1 MGRRIRDIH
10 HHLTAKILA
19 IILLFVLPLNTIC
32 IGSTLWTNR
41 QMYRQAVLGM
51 EKQAGLFSATL
62 DFEMDKADRYLFAL
76 QQEKYECIV
85 LKHQKGDLEYVNAR
99 YQCHLELSRQ
109 LSRESRIS
117 GYYLLMQ
124 RQEDQ
129 LVECTPAL
137 SALKEELE
145 DWLAKIAEEDAGWN
159 LVRLGGQE
167 CLIRVS
173 NLKDFFYGAVI
184 SLEEIREEL
193 LVDGQYGTA
202 QVQFQVEDVPGE
214 EKGRLG
220 AVSRCSYWPLSI
232 GMTVEWAEISARTA
246 LWQGLLLAVDLL
258 LLLAVPVMYFYMKR
272 IVVEPL
278 NQLNEAHDQMRQGN
292 RAYQIEARA
301 ASAEFQRAFDSFN
314 MMMNSMENLRLENM
328 KQELENKQL
337 ELEKKE
343 LELNNLQ
350 LQIRPHFLQNAFNMI
365 YMLCANGRVEPIKQ
379 MVLYLADYFR
389 YIFRSGRELEL
400 FGREEELI
408 RKYVE
413 IAKIR
418 YPKGLSVQYMIEP
431 ELYLLRVPPLLVHNF
446 IENVVNHGMVRGR
459 TVHVVLAGQYE
470 DGMVEIQVSDDGT
483 GMSAE
488 EAEVINTQGWEK
500 TGNRHLGLRNSL
512 MRMKYFYGE
521 EACLSVESEIGVGTT
536 FILRFPADLEEE

>member
-1 MGRRIRDIH
+1 MGKRIRAIR
-10 HHLTAKILA
+10 HHLTAKILM
-19 IILLFVLPLNTIC
+19 IILLFVLPLNMIC

-41 QMYRQAVLGM
+41 QMYRQAVLNM

-85 LKHQKGDLEYVNAR
+85 LKHQKGDLEYINAR

-109 LSRESRIS
+109 LSRENRIN
-117 GYYLLMQ
+117 GYYLLM
-124 RQEDQ
+124 RDQEDQ
-129 LVECTPAL
+129 LLECTAAL
-137 SALKEELE
+137 AELKTDLR
-145 DWLAKIAEEDAGWN
+145 DWLGEVTADDAGWN
-159 LVRLGGQE
+159 LVSLGGKE

-173 NLKDFFYGAVI
+173 NLRNFFYGAVI
-184 SLEEIREEL
+184 SLEAVREEL
-193 LVDGQYGTA
+193 LKDGQYETA
-202 QVQFQVEDVPGE
+202 GVRFGMAALPE
-214 EKGRLG
+214 EEGRLR
-220 AVSRCSYWPLSI
+220 AVSLCGYCPLSI
-232 GMTVEWAEISARTA
+232 EITVGRAEISARTA
-246 LWQGLLLAVDLL
+246 LWQRILLVVDLL
-258 LLLAVPVMYFYMKR
+258 LLAAVPVMYFYMKR
-272 IVVEPL
+272 IVIEPL
-278 NQLNEAHDQMRQGN
+278 NQLNEAHDQMRRGN
-292 RAYQIEARA
+292 RAYQIRERA
-301 ASAEFQRAFDSFN
+301 ASAEFQQAFDSYN
-314 MMMNSMENLRLENM
+314 LMMDSMENLRLENM
-328 KQELENKQL
+328 KQELEKKQL

-343 LELNNLQ
+343 LELSNLQ
-350 LQIRPHFLQNAFNMI
+350 LQIRPHFLQNAFNLI
-365 YMLCANGRVEPIKQ
+365 YMLCANGQVEPIKK

-389 YIFRSGRELEL
+389 YIFRSGRDLEL

-418 YPKGLSVQYMIEP
+418 YPEGLTVQYMIEP

-470 DGMVEIQVSDDGT
+470 DGMVEIQISDDGT

-488 EAEVINTQGWEK
+488 DAATINSQGWEK
-500 TGNRHLGLRNSL
+500 TGNTHLGLRNSL

-521 EACLSVESEIGVGTT
+521 AARLSVESEPGVGTT